1 MFINISFEAKTV
13 LLGRLGA
20 DKSDYKLGLS
30 CAKLRANL
38 NLSVLVSL
46 VLICLV

>member
-13 LLGRLGA
+13 LLGGGA